1 MSKISAIYD
10 RIPIVLAELFPSK
23 DRIPYAY
30 AIAEKNNHRFLNDG
44 YAFIIGDA
52 VFEESDFCS
61 FLVARNIDIAF
72 TRSLYRLDSSVEEID
87 SIVKGMLEDVYTVQK
102 SFYNYNELDISEKIA
117 RVRINSVSAPE
128 EIVEDSSRYLQM
140 TAGFTFDVYEKL

>member
-10 RIPIVLAELFPSK
+10 RIPVVLTELFPDK
-23 DRIPYAY
+23 TRIPYAY
-30 AIAEKNNHRFLNDG
+30 DISEKNNHRFLNDG

-52 VFEESDFCS
+52 VFEDTDFCS
-61 FLVARNIDIAF
+61 FLVARTVDIAF
-72 TRSLYRLDSSVEEID
+72 TKSLYRLDSSVEEID
-87 SIVKGMLEDVYTVQK
+87 SIVKGMLEDVYTLQK
-102 SFYNYNELDISEKIA
+102 SFYNYNELDIPERIA

-140 TAGFTFDVYEKL
+140 TASFTFDVYEKL